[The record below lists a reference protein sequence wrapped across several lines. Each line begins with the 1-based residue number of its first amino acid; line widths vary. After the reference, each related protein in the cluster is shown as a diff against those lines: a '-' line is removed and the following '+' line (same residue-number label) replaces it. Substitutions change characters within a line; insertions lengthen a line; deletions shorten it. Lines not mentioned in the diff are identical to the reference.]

1 MDLFR
6 YFVRFLYKIRWYL
19 VIMPMISLI
28 IAWFMTRNMER
39 IYDTNTTI
47 YTGMITGYNIE
58 GGTGSAGG
66 NSQTNITNLMLII
79 TTDNTIHEVSLRL
92 FARCMMYGNPN
103 KDNNYISAE
112 HFRQLNAS
120 VPADVKALINHSNEA
135 QTYANLKAYEK
146 PSQDNFLF
154 GLTNYHPYFGIN
166 SITSRL
172 KVLQLQKSD
181 IIDIGYSANDAGIA
195 YNTLDILNDVFS
207 KQYQQLRYGETSNV
221 IKFFEREVARLYRIL
236 TSAEDDLIRY
246 NVSKRVI
253 NYGEQ
258 TKQVAAM
265 DAQQQ
270 NFRNDQLMNYTT
282 AKALLDYLERQ
293 LGNRAQ
299 IIRSNKEF
307 TNQVRDIS
315 RIQSRISNLKLMSSE
330 GGGNNNESQEELA
343 KAQRD
348 LQRATGRVTQL
359 TKDIEAATFSTE
371 TGVKAQDMLGRWL
384 EQLLL
389 LEKTKAEMTATDIMK
404 NELDRQYLYFAPIG
418 ATLERK
424 SRHIGFIEGNY
435 MEMLRALNSAR
446 MRQRNLQMST
456 ATLRVLNPPMFPL
469 NAQPTNRMMVLLG
482 AFMLTF
488 ILVTLYFLIIE
499 MLDRTLRDRMRSE
512 RITNIPV
519 MGCFPKESNLR
530 YRRFNKT
537 IADMAMKQ
545 LSKALLP
552 NFKEGQQNVLNLLS
566 TDSGNG
572 KSYIAQE
579 LENYWISIG
588 LQVRRLTYDEDFLA
602 EDSKFILAKDI
613 KDLCPDILPEE
624 IAIIEYPNLDDYSIS
639 PALLN
644 MGTINMMVTRAN
656 RTWKDVDQK
665 ALNEVQ
671 AMLDEEHKNTLF
683 MYLTEATRYAVEE
696 FVGQL
701 PPYEQTHVQH
711 VCKGKR
717 RKSVITLSPVF
728 ACNLRV
734 CLCGIQHVCHHLR
747 DASTGCR
754 YIIAL

>member
-19 VIMPMISLI
+19 VILPLI
-28 IAWFMTRNMER
+28 ALIVAWFMTRNMER
-39 IYDTNTTI
+39 IYDANTTI
-47 YTGMITGYNIE
+47 YTGMITGYNLE
-58 GGTGSAGG
+58 GTGAVGG
-66 NSQTNITNLMLII
+66 NAQTNINNLILII

-103 KDNNYISAE
+103 KNNNYISAE
-112 HFRQLNAS
+112 HFRQLYAS
-120 VPADVKALINHSNEA
+120 VPPEVKALINRNSESA
-135 QTYANLKAYEK
+135 TYANLKAYEK
-146 PSQDNFLF
+146 PSQDNYLF
-154 GLTNYHPYFGIN
+154 GLLNYHPYFGIDN
-166 SITSRL
+166 ITSRL
-172 KVLQLQKSD
+172 KVLQLPSSD
-181 IIDIGYSANDAGIA
+181 IIDIAYSANDAGIA
-195 YNTLDILNDVFS
+195 YNTLDILNDVFAR
-207 KQYQQLRYGETSNV
+207 QYQAIRFGETGNV
-221 IKFFEREVARLYRIL
+221 IKFFEREVHRLWRIL

-246 NVSKRVI
+246 NISKRII

-258 TKQVAAM
+258 TKQLTVLE
-265 DAQQQ
+265 AQQQ
-270 NFRNDQLMNYTT
+270 NFRNDQLMNRTT
-282 AKALLDYLERQ
+282 SKALLDYLERQ

-307 TNQVRDIS
+307 TSQVRDIS

-330 GGGNNNESQEELA
+330 AGGNNNEAQEELA

-348 LQRATGRVTQL
+348 LQAATGRVNQL
-359 TKDIEAATFSTE
+359 TKDIEAANYSTE
-371 TGVKAQDMLGRWL
+371 TGVKANDMLARWL

-389 LEKTKAEMTATDIMK
+389 LEKTKAEESATNVMK
-404 NELDRQYLYFAPIG
+404 DNLDKQYLYYAPIG
-418 ATLERK
+418 ATLDRK
-424 SRHIGFIEGNY
+424 DRHISFIEGNY
-435 MEMLRALNSAR
+435 MEMLKALNAAR
-446 MRQRNLQMST
+446 LRQKNLQMST

-469 NAQPTNRMMVLLG
+469 NAQPTNRMMILLG

-488 ILVTLYFLIIE
+488 MMTALYFLLIE
-499 MLDRTLRDRMRSE
+499 MLERTLRDRMRSE
-512 RITNIPV
+512 RITKVPV

-537 IADMAMKQ
+537 IADMAIRQ

-552 NFKEGQQNVLNLLS
+552 HFREGQQNVLNLLS

-572 KSYIAQE
+572 KSYLAQE

-613 KDLCPDILPEE
+613 KDLCPDILPDE
-624 IAIIEYPNLDDYSIS
+624 IAIIEYPHLDDYSIS

-644 MGTINMMVTRAN
+644 MGTVNLMITRAN

-665 ALNEVQ
+665 ALKEVQ

-683 MYLTEATRYAVEE
+683 MYLTEAGRYAVEE

-701 PPYEQTHVQH
+701 PPYTKFSNFVYRMSQLGLTATENEHA
-711 VCKGKR
+711 K
-717 RKSVITLSPVF
+717 
-728 ACNLRV
+728 
-734 CLCGIQHVCHHLR
+734 
-747 DASTGCR
+747 
-754 YIIAL
+754 

>member
-6 YFVRFLYKIRWYL
+6 YLVRFLYKIRWYL
-19 VIMPMISLI
+19 VILPLI
-28 IAWFMTRNMER
+28 ALIVAWFLTRNMER

-58 GGTGSAGG
+58 GGSGAAGG
-66 NSQTNITNLMLII
+66 NAQTNITNLMLII

-92 FARCMMYGNPN
+92 FARCMMYGNLN
-103 KDNNYISAE
+103 KDNNFISAE
-112 HFRQLNAS
+112 HFRQLNAT
-120 VPADVKALINHSNEA
+120 VPPDVKALINHNSES

-146 PSQDNFLF
+146 PSQDNYLF
-154 GLTNYHPYFGIN
+154 GIMNYHPYFGIN
-166 SITSRL
+166 QITSRL
-172 KVLQLQKSD
+172 KVLQLNNSD

-195 YNTLDILNDVFS
+195 YNTLDILNEVFAR
-207 KQYQQLRYGETSNV
+207 QYQQIRFGETNNV

-236 TSAEDDLIRY
+236 TNAEDDLIRY
-246 NVSKRVI
+246 NISKKII

-258 TKQVAAM
+258 TKQLTVLEM
-265 DAQQQ
+265 QQQ

-282 AKALLDYLERQ
+282 SKALLDYLERQ

-307 TNQVRDIS
+307 TSQVRDIS

-330 GGGNNNESQEELA
+330 GGNNNESQEELA

-348 LQRATGRVTQL
+348 LQKATGRVTQL
-359 TKDIEAATFSTE
+359 TKDIEASTYSTE
-371 TGVKAQDMLGRWL
+371 TGVKANDMLSRWL

-404 NELDRQYLYFAPIG
+404 KNLDDQYLFYAPIG
-418 ATLERK
+418 ATLDRK
-424 SRHIGFIEGNY
+424 DRHIGFIEGNY
-435 MEMLRALNSAR
+435 MEMLKALNAAR
-446 MRQRNLQMST
+446 LRQRNLQMST

-469 NAQPTNRMMVLLG
+469 NAQPTNRLMILLG
-482 AFMLTF
+482 AFLLTFMLTA
-488 ILVTLYFLIIE
+488 LWFLIIE

-512 RITNIPV
+512 RITKVPV
-519 MGCFPKESNLR
+519 MGCYPKESNLR

-537 IADMAMKQ
+537 ISDMAMKQ

-552 NFKEGQQNVLNLLS
+552 HFQEGQQNVLNLIS

-572 KSYIAQE
+572 KSYLAQE

-602 EDSKFILAKDI
+602 EDSKFILARGI

-624 IAIIEYPNLDDYSIS
+624 IAIIEYPNLDDNSIS

-644 MGTINMMVTRAN
+644 MGTVNLMVTRAN

-665 ALNEVQ
+665 ALKEVQ
-671 AMLDEEHKNTLF
+671 AMLDEEHKDTLF
-683 MYLTEATRYAVEE
+683 MYLTEASRYAVEE

-701 PPYEQTHVQH
+701 PPYTRFNNFVYRMSQLGLTATENEHA
-711 VCKGKR
+711 K
-717 RKSVITLSPVF
+717 
-728 ACNLRV
+728 
-734 CLCGIQHVCHHLR
+734 
-747 DASTGCR
+747 
-754 YIIAL
+754 

>member
-6 YFVRFLYKIRWYL
+6 YIIRFLFKIRWYL
-19 VIMPMISLI
+19 IILPMIALI
-28 IAWFMTRNMER
+28 VAWFMTRHMER

-66 NSQTNITNLMLII
+66 NAQTNMANLMLII

-92 FARCMMYGNPN
+92 FARCMMYGNVN

-112 HFRQLNAS
+112 HFRQLSAS
-120 VPADVKALINHSNEA
+120 VPADVKALINHNNES

-146 PSQDNFLF
+146 PSQDNYLF
-154 GLTNYHPYFGIN
+154 GILNYHPYFGIN
-166 SITSRL
+166 NITSRL
-172 KVLQLQKSD
+172 KVLQLEHSD

-195 YNTLDILNDVFS
+195 YNTLDILNEVFAR
-207 KQYQQLRYGETSNV
+207 QYQQIRFGETSNV
-221 IKFFEREVARLYRIL
+221 IKYFEKEVARLFRIL
-236 TSAEDDLIRY
+236 SNAEDDLIRY
-246 NVSKRVI
+246 NISKRII
-253 NYGEQ
+253 NYEEQ
-258 TKQVAAM
+258 TKQLTM
-265 DAQQQ
+265 LEAQQQ

-299 IIRSNKEF
+299 VIRSNQEF

-315 RIQSRISNLKLMSSE
+315 RLQSRISNLRLMSSE
-330 GGGNNNESQEELA
+330 GGGRDTDAESQEELA
-343 KAQRD
+343 KAQRE
-348 LQRATGRVTQL
+348 LQAATYRVTEL
-359 TKDIEAATFSTE
+359 TKDIEASTYSTE
-371 TGVKAQDMLGRWL
+371 TGVKANDMLSRWL

-404 NELDRQYLYFAPIG
+404 NDLDKQYLFYAPIG
-418 ATLERK
+418 ATLDRK
-424 SRHIGFIEGNY
+424 DRHITFIEGNY
-435 MEMLRALNSAR
+435 MEMLKNLNAAR

-469 NAQPTNRMMVLLG
+469 SAQPTNRLMILLG

-488 ILVTLYFLIIE
+488 IMTAVWFFIIE
-499 MLDRTLRDRMRSE
+499 LLDRTLRDRMRSE
-512 RITNIPV
+512 RITKVPV
-519 MGCFPKESNLR
+519 LGCYPKESNLR

-552 NFKEGQQNVLNLLS
+552 HFQEGQQNVLNLIS
-566 TDSGNG
+566 TDTGNG
-572 KSYIAQE
+572 KSYLAQE

-602 EDSKFILAKDI
+602 EDSRFILAKDI
-613 KDLCPDILPEE
+613 KDLCPDILPDE
-624 IAIIEYPNLDDYSIS
+624 IAIIEYPNLNDNSIS

-644 MGTINMMVTRAN
+644 IGTVNLMVTRAN
-656 RTWKDVDQK
+656 RTWKDIDQK
-665 ALNEVQ
+665 GLKEVESL
-671 AMLDEEHKNTLF
+671 LDDDHKNSLY
-683 MYLTEATRYAVEE
+683 MYLTEASRYAVEE

-701 PPYEQTHVQH
+701 PPYTKFNNFVYRISQLGLTATENEHA
-711 VCKGKR
+711 K
-717 RKSVITLSPVF
+717 
-728 ACNLRV
+728 
-734 CLCGIQHVCHHLR
+734 
-747 DASTGCR
+747 
-754 YIIAL
+754 